1 MPRNENYNKHKKL
14 EEIKDKRYYTSL
26 LRDFNRYQAE
36 KFFKMVEI
44 DAEILDK
51 KYDKD
56 YLIRELIIKVA
67 SFQRDRNNK
76 EKIAEVSMISA
87 LIWDLL

>member
-1 MPRNENYNKHKKL
+1 
-14 EEIKDKRYYTSL
+14 
-26 LRDFNRYQAE
+26 
-36 KFFKMVEI
+36 MVEI

-51 KYDKD
+51 KYDKN

-67 SFQRDRNNK
+67 SFQRDKNNK
-76 EKIAEVSMISA
+76 EKIAEVSMISS